1 MVRKVPRLERNTMTE
16 EDYNPIPWNQY
27 EDSYASQKFEDDR
40 ALAVGCGVVAVIVMA
55 LTTLGIIV
63 SWL

>member
-1 MVRKVPRLERNTMTE
+1 MENENK
-16 EDYNPIPWNQY
+16 PIPWNQY
-27 EDSYASQKFEDDR
+27 EDSYASQKWEDDR

>member
-1 MVRKVPRLERNTMTE
+1 MTE
-16 EDYNPIPWNQY
+16 ENYNPIPWNQY
-27 EDSYASQKFEDDR
+27 EDSYASQKWEDDR